1 MNPKYQVHTQR
12 ALVCPALAQVLKTQI
27 LNAFKLSDVNK
38 LWGRSE
44 LAQKLFQVAI
54 PLMRV
59 AWGFG

>member
-38 LWGRSE
+38 LWGKDV
-44 LAQKLFQVAI
+44 LAVIVLHCLLTNEVSKSK
-54 PLMRV
+54 
-59 AWGFG
+59 